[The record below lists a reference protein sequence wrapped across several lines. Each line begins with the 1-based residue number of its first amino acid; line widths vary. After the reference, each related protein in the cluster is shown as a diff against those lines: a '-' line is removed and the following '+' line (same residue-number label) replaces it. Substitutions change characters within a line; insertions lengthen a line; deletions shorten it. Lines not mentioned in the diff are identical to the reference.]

1 MRYVCLVITFMG
13 VVALVFASLV
23 ALARVLG

>member
-1 MRYVCLVITFMG
+1 MRYVYLVITFMG